1 MGDLH
6 ELQHGTMDAMGRI
19 TAFWGFSR
27 IMGQLYGLLY
37 LSPAPQTLDEMAESL
52 SISKGNVSINI
63 RALERWNMVRK
74 IWVKG
79 DRKDFYEAETDFWK
93 IIRGVLKEREKK
105 EFDQALG
112 AIGGLRKR
120 SEDQRRKGKSAETA
134 FAVDRLKKLEDFI
147 GTMDHLVGMF
157 LTLEDLKRNFLGLGK
172 KKERKRRAS

>member
-1 MGDLH
+1 MSDSVH
-6 ELQHGTMDAMGRI
+6 ELQHGTMGTMGRI
-19 TAFWGFSR
+19 TSFWGFSK

-37 LSPAPQTLDEMAESL
+37 LSPKPLTLDEMAENL

-63 RALERWNMVRK
+63 RALERWNMVRRV
-74 IWVKG
+74 WVKG

-120 SEDQRRKGKSAETA
+120 SEEIHKKAKSAETA
-134 FAVDRLKKLEDFI
+134 FAVERLKKLEDFI
-147 GTMDHLVGMF
+147 STMDQLVGML

-172 KKERKRRAS
+172 KK